1 MISPLHPQPAQ
12 PQPGEH
18 GELMDRRRDVRRFT
32 YRRLRRYLNVAR
44 GGYKMAPFSN
54 PPPLPLQVSLQ
65 GSRAEARE
73 RPPIQARSTLRRLQ
87 ARYTNWFL
95 PISTTSTHT
104 NSWFRASVN
113 RIVSQVELL
122 QVSSHLFCW
131 ILRLIRSR
139 IL

>member
-1 MISPLHPQPAQ
+1 MRYSGSKASSALIN
-12 PQPGEH
+12 GRKK
-18 GELMDRRRDVRRFT
+18 RRPSFHIPET
-32 YRRLRRYLNVAR
+32 ERRYLNVAR

-65 GSRAEARE
+65 GSPAEARE

-113 RIVSQVELL
+113 CIVSQVELL

>member
-1 MISPLHPQPAQ
+1 MRYSGSKASSALIN
-12 PQPGEH
+12 GRKK
-18 GELMDRRRDVRRFT
+18 RRPSFHIPET
-32 YRRLRRYLNVAR
+32 ERRYLNVAR

-54 PPPLPLQVSLQ
+54 PHLFHCRSPRRALQRKQENAHRSK
-65 GSRAEARE
+65 REA
-73 RPPIQARSTLRRLQ
+73 LFVDFKHRRLQ

-95 PISTTSTHT
+95 PISTTSTHK

-113 RIVSQVELL
+113 CIVSQVELL